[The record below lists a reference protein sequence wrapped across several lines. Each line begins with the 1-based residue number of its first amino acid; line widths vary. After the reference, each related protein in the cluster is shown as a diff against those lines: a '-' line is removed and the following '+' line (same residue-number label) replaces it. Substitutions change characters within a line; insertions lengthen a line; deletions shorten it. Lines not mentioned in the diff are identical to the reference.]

1 MQRTVDASH
10 LCDSRDKA
18 QLFVTVIYV
27 MRSAMMIHRKKK
39 TNFYRVIASRR

>member
-27 MRSAMMIHRKKK
+27 MRSAMMIKK